1 MDKYKDKTEK
11 ELRSIIDV
19 LEKRVDELSSQLH
32 IAQSAD
38 LSSSSK
44 DLTPSDTFIHSISN
58 VDDTTLRHLARYDEM
73 KRINSIMDAVLN
85 NLPVY
90 IFMKDSGD
98 DFRYIYWNETF
109 AQYSS
114 ITIKD
119 AIGKTD
125 ADIFPNDIDVERFRR
140 DDLNAIEDGAIEFF
154 EEYTT
159 KNGDDRIV
167 KTIKRSIPS
176 GGEHPYILGV
186 SWDVTD
192 VKKTEKELIKARVKA
207 EEAEKLKTAFLSNMS
222 HEIRTPLNA
231 IVGFSSLI
239 AHSEVRVEQQQY
251 AGLIEKN
258 SDILLTL
265 INDILDLSALEAGSL
280 ELTIR
285 LIRVKDVCTH
295 LYKEFMVKT
304 PPNVQLILDPVDEMQ
319 CIETDWKRIVQ
330 VGENLLSNALKFTT
344 SGEIHIGFTKKKDII
359 QFYVKDTGVG
369 IPAKKTSTIF
379 ERFDK
384 ANQFVQGTGL
394 GLTICRKLVERLG
407 GQIWVQSKVG
417 KGSTFYF
424 TLPITQG
431 CVLL

>member
-1 MDKYKDKTEK
+1 M
-11 ELRSIIDV
+11 
-19 LEKRVDELSSQLH
+19 
-32 IAQSAD
+32 
-38 LSSSSK
+38 
-44 DLTPSDTFIHSISN
+44 
-58 VDDTTLRHLARYDEM
+58 
-73 KRINSIMDAVLN
+73 
-85 NLPVY
+85 
-90 IFMKDSGD
+90 
-98 DFRYIYWNETF
+98 
-109 AQYSS
+109 
-114 ITIKD
+114 
-119 AIGKTD
+119 
-125 ADIFPNDIDVERFRR
+125 
-140 DDLNAIEDGAIEFF
+140 
-154 EEYTT
+154 
-159 KNGDDRIV
+159 
-167 KTIKRSIPS
+167 
-176 GGEHPYILGV
+176 
-186 SWDVTD
+186 TD